1 MQGEWFPSKRLADKS
16 AALCVVRDLDEAG
29 ELDKHL
35 KPVVREE
42 DSGDEED
49 MREEKSRPH
58 AGTQWANS
66 YYRNKVG

>member
-1 MQGEWFPSKRLADKS
+1 M
-16 AALCVVRDLDEAG
+16 VRELDEAG
-29 ELDKHL
+29 ELDEHL

-58 AGTQWANS
+58 AGTEKSSN
-66 YYRNKVG
+66 YYRNKVCRYS